1 MKNYLSPLVI
11 IFLISACGPS
21 SQEKEE
27 IAVLACNIMGESR
40 NMDAS
45 YRIKE
50 INNAREQIGEE
61 RFLGKDE
68 EIKKSFEF
76 NLCKELVLNDE
87 YEIKL
92 NERYFAL
99 KKKAEEERIIRE
111 KENEEERIRQEQYKK
126 EYLLQEQREKKERDE
141 RIRIYEEKKAEEER
155 IKREKKAEEERTAL
169 ELRENALLK
178 YRTAVQDEILKYD
191 FYKGIGEKYRRK
203 GLEVKRSG
211 NYSED
216 DWTKLAMSFWVQT
229 DEGVISNEE
238 GVELT
243 IHVRSFNI
251 DFKDEELRDL
261 KITCAQSSGTQIGQN
276 NGTDHMRFEA
286 NQNCFTFQNYKE
298 WMLFIDKFRGKY
310 LGYEYRFNKI
320 PDDAYDVELFVDGIT
335 TNSIEPY
342 EFECR
347 AYEKDLKIRC
357 NPNNSTEG
365 FEPIAIKLKE

>member
-1 MKNYLSPLVI
+1 MKNYLSPLII

-45 YRIKE
+45 FRIKE

-61 RFLGKDE
+61 RFLGQDA
-68 EIKKSFEF
+68 EIKESFEF

-87 YEIKL
+87 EYEFKL
-92 NERYFAL
+92 KERYIAL
-99 KKKAEEERIIRE
+99 EKEAEEQRIIRE
-111 KENEEERIRQEQYKK
+111 KEKEEERIRQEQYQK
-126 EYLLQEQREKKERDE
+126 EYLLQKEREQKEREE

-155 IKREKKAEEERTAL
+155 IKLEKKAEEERIAL

-178 YRTAVQDEILKYD
+178 YHAAVQDEISKYD
-191 FYKGIGEKYRRK
+191 FYKGIGERYKRT
-203 GLEVKRSG
+203 GLEVRRSR
-211 NYSED
+211 NYREY
-216 DWTKLAMSFWVQT
+216 DWTKLTMSFWVQT

-251 DFKDEELRDL
+251 DFKDKELRDL
-261 KITCAQSSGTQIGQN
+261 TITCARSDDTQIGAKE
-276 NGTDHMRFEA
+276 GTDHMRFTA
-286 NQNCFTFQNYKE
+286 NENCFTFQDNKE
-298 WMLFIDKFRGKY
+298 WRLFIDKFRVIDWVT
-310 LGYEYRFNKI
+310 EYVAKKI
-320 PDDAYDVELFVDGIT
+320 PDDAYDIELFVDGIT

-347 AYEKDLKIRC
+347 TYEKDLKISC
-357 NPNNSTEG
+357 NPNNPTEG
-365 FEPIAIKLKE
+365 FEPIAIKLK